1 MDGGGGGRGVEG
13 RVRDSDIGK
22 LAGPLFGGG
31 SCVVDGGMGGGGNSG
46 GGGGLEGSGE

>member
-22 LAGPLFGGG
+22 LAGPLFAG